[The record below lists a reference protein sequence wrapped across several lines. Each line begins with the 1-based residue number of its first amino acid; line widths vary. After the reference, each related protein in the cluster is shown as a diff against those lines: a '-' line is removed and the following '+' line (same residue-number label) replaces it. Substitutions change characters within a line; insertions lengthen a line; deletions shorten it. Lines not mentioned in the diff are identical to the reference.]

1 MSTPPDKKIYLL
13 LPLLSGDLWVL
24 FLFTG
29 GIVISQL
36 LEWLRWHF
44 TDGERLATEIL
55 REESPEQHPEY
66 WDCVSH
72 ISCLVVEN
80 TPKKRQS
87 A

>member
-1 MSTPPDKKIYLL
+1 M
-13 LPLLSGDLWVL
+13 
-24 FLFTG
+24 
-29 GIVISQL
+29 ISQL

-72 ISCLVVEN
+72 CN
-80 TPKKRQS
+80 CR
-87 A
+87 